1 MNMSRRHRYIVFGA
15 GIAALTIASV
25 ARSGGAGVSLS
36 GSVKATGLATNADAV
51 VYVEQVAAGSTPP
64 ATSSTMDQRS
74 MRFAPHV
81 LPIVAGSTVK
91 FLNSDP
97 TQHNVFSP
105 DHEKFNLG
113 TWPQGETKNY
123 AFSKCA
129 RFPCAYVL
137 LCRIHPEM
145 EAFVVVLQN
154 PFFAVTDAAG
164 HYEIKNLPPGKYT
177 VGVWH
182 PKLKA
187 PPKQTTLEATGGGTV
202 DFTLAK

>member
-1 MNMSRRHRYIVFGA
+1 MSRLHPNVA
-15 GIAALTIASV
+15 WCAAIAIFAVLSSRPTP
-25 ARSGGAGVSLS
+25 GAGVTLS
-36 GSVKATGLATNADAV
+36 GTVKATGQTTNADAV
-51 VYVEQVAAGSTPP
+51 VYIDQAPAA
-64 ATSSTMDQRS
+64 ATASAPKTMDQRN
-74 MRFAPHV
+74 MRFTPHV

-113 TWPQGETKNY
+113 TWPQGETKDY
-123 AFSKCA
+123 MFSKCT
-129 RFPCAYVL
+129 RFPCSYVL

-145 EAFVVVLQN
+145 EAFVVVLKN
-154 PFFAVTDAAG
+154 PFFAVTDASG
-164 HYEIKNLPPGKYT
+164 RYEIKDLPPGTYT

-187 PPKQTTLEATGGGTV
+187 PAKETTIGATAGATL

>member
-1 MNMSRRHRYIVFGA
+1 MSRLHHYIALGS
-15 GIAALTIASV
+15 GIAVLAMISSV
-25 ARSGGAGVSLS
+25 LSGDAGVSLS
-36 GSVKATGLATNADAV
+36 GTVKATGQATNADAV
-51 VYVEQVAAGSTPP
+51 VYVEQAAAASTAQTQP
-64 ATSSTMDQRS
+64 ATIDQRN

-113 TWPQGETKNY
+113 TWPQGETKSY

-129 RFPCAYVL
+129 RFPCSYVL

-145 EAFVVVLQN
+145 EAYVVVVQN

-187 PPKQTTLEATGGGTV
+187 SPKQTTLETAGGGTV

>member
-1 MNMSRRHRYIVFGA
+1 MSRRHRYMAFGA
-15 GIAALTIASV
+15 ALAVLTMISA

-36 GSVKATGLATNADAV
+36 GSVKASGQSTNADAV
-51 VYVEQVAAGSTPP
+51 VYVEQGAGASTSP
-64 ATSSTMDQRS
+64 ATSPTMDQRS

-81 LPIVAGSTVK
+81 LPIVVGSTVK

-113 TWPQGETKNY
+113 TWPQNETKSY

-129 RFPCAYVL
+129 RFPCSYVL

-145 EAFVVVLQN
+145 EAFVVILQN

-177 VGVWH
+177 IGVWH

-187 PPKQTTLEATGGGTV
+187 PPKQTTLEAAGSGTL

>member
-1 MNMSRRHRYIVFGA
+1 
-15 GIAALTIASV
+15 
-25 ARSGGAGVSLS
+25 
-36 GSVKATGLATNADAV
+36 
-51 VYVEQVAAGSTPP
+51 
-64 ATSSTMDQRS
+64 
-74 MRFAPHV
+74 MRFVPHV

-113 TWPQGETKNY
+113 TWPQGETKSY
-123 AFSKCA
+123 TFSKCA
-129 RFPCAYVL
+129 RFPCSYVL

-145 EAFVVVLQN
+145 EAYVVVVQN
-154 PFFAVTDAAG
+154 PFFAVTDASG

-182 PKLKA
+182 PKLKTA
-187 PPKQTTLEATGGGTV
+187 PKQTTLEATGGGTL

>member
-1 MNMSRRHRYIVFGA
+1 MNMSRRDRSIAIG
-15 GIAALTIASV
+15 AALAVLTMISA
-25 ARSGGAGVSLS
+25 ARPRGAGVSLS
-36 GSVKATGLATNADAV
+36 GGVKATGQASNADAV
-51 VYVEQVAAGSTPP
+51 VYVEQGAAASTSP
-64 ATSSTMDQRS
+64 ATSATMDQRS

-113 TWPQGETKNY
+113 TWPQGETKSY
-123 AFSKCA
+123 TFSKCA
-129 RFPCAYVL
+129 RFPCSYVL

-154 PFFAVTDAAG
+154 SFFAVTDAAG

-187 PPKQTTLEATGGGTV
+187 PPKQTTLEATGGTL

>member
-1 MNMSRRHRYIVFGA
+1 MLAILSVGQLLGA
-15 GIAALTIASV
+15 GASLT
-25 ARSGGAGVSLS
+25 GT
-36 GSVKATGLATNADAV
+36 VKATGQTTNADAV
-51 VYVEQVAAGSTPP
+51 VYIEQVAGAATPSTAP
-64 ATSSTMDQRS
+64 ANMDQRN
-74 MRFAPHV
+74 MHFIPHV
-81 LPIVAGSTVK
+81 LPIVAGSAVK

-113 TWPQGETKNY
+113 TWPQGETKSY
-123 AFSKCA
+123 AFSKCT
-129 RFPCAYVL
+129 RFPCSYVL

-145 EAFVVVLQN
+145 EAFVVVLRN

-164 HYEIKNLPPGKYT
+164 RYEIKNVPPGTYT

-187 PPKQTTLEATGGGTV
+187 ASKQAAVDGSVAATL
-202 DFTLAK
+202 DFTLVK

>member
-1 MNMSRRHRYIVFGA
+1 MSRLHFSFVLS
-15 GIAALTIASV
+15 AALAVVAVISTESV
-25 ARSGGAGVSLS
+25 RGAGVSVS
-36 GSVKATGLATNADAV
+36 GTVKATGQTTNADSV
-51 VYVEQVAAGSTPP
+51 VYVDQVEGTGAASTAP
-64 ATSSTMDQRS
+64 ANMDQRN
-74 MRFAPHV
+74 MRFVPHV
-81 LPIVAGSTVK
+81 LPIVAGSSVK

-113 TWPQGETKNY
+113 TWPQGETKSY
-123 AFSKCA
+123 TFSKCT

-145 EAFVVVLQN
+145 EAFVVVLRN
-154 PFFAVTDAAG
+154 PFFAVTDDRG
-164 HYEIKNLPPGKYT
+164 RYEIKNVPPGKYT

-187 PPKQTTLEATGGGTV
+187 AVKQATVEGAAATL
-202 DFTLAK
+202 DFTLTK

>member
-1 MNMSRRHRYIVFGA
+1 MSHHRIYLA
-15 GIAALTIASV
+15 LSAIAALAVSTGRMS
-25 ARSGGAGVSLS
+25 GAGV
-36 GSVKATGLATNADAV
+36 TLAGTVTAPGQPTNAEAI
-51 VYVEQVAAGSTPP
+51 VYIDQAPAAAASPS
-64 ATSSTMDQRS
+64 AAATMDQRN

-91 FLNSDP
+91 FLNGDP

-113 TWPQGETKNY
+113 TWPQGETKDY
-123 AFSKCA
+123 SFSKCT
-129 RFPCAYVL
+129 RFPCVYVL

-145 EAFVVVLQN
+145 EAYVVVLRSAL
-154 PFFAVTDAAG
+154 FGVTDASG
-164 HYEIKNLPPGKYT
+164 RYEIKDVPPGSYT

-187 PPKQTTLEATGGGTV
+187 AVKQATVEGARPATV